1 MKKKTPVMVGR
12 TKTKEKEIEPQ
23 LKNFKNFLYLAWKHL
38 NLPDPT
44 PIQYDIADYLQ
55 NGSKRLVIEAFRGVG
70 KSWITSAFVC
80 HQLLLNPQ
88 RNILVVSASKNRADD
103 FSTFT
108 QRLIGEMPILKH
120 LAPRDDQ
127 RHSKVSFD
135 VAPARASHAPSV
147 KSLGVTSQLTGSRA
161 DLIIADDV
169 ESANNSQTQ
178 LMRDRLSETIKEF
191 DAIIKPEVGR
201 IVFLGTPQTEM
212 SLYNNLEERGFKT
225 RIWTALYP
233 NKIQKVNLGDK
244 LAPKI
249 LEQLAEDKKLEG
261 KPTDPKRFDE
271 VDLMERQA
279 SYGRSGF
286 ALQFMLDTTLSDL
299 EKYPLKLNDLICVSG
314 VESWKEAPAK
324 IQWAGGIEQIKAID
338 SELPNV
344 GLKGDYWVAPMH
356 MSNEYAP
363 FEGSVMSID
372 PSGRG
377 QDRTG
382 YAIVKMLHGVLYLTA
397 AGGLKG
403 GYSDQTLERLSQM
416 AKDNDVN
423 YVVIES
429 NFGDGMATQ
438 LLKPIM
444 SRIHP
449 CSIEEVRHSKQKEL
463 RIIDTL
469 EPVMN
474 QHRLVISQ
482 ELVKE
487 DFRDEVDHQLF
498 KQMTRIT
505 KDKGS
510 LRHDDALDALS
521 IAVGYWVE
529 RMDRDQ
535 VLAFNEHKNDL
546 LQKDLDR
553 FMENALGRKHQDT
566 RWF

>member
-1 MKKKTPVMVGR
+1 MNKKTPQ
-12 TKTKEKEIEPQ
+12 IEPSV
-23 LKNFKNFLYLAWKHL
+23 KNFKNFLYLAWQHL
-38 NLPDPT
+38 NLPNPT

-55 NGSKRLVIEAFRGVG
+55 NGSKRIVIEAFRGVG

-108 QRLIGEMPILKH
+108 QRLISEMPLLNHLK
-120 LAPRDDQ
+120 PREDQ

-178 LMRDRLSETIKEF
+178 LMRDRLGETVKEF

-212 SLYNNLEERGFKT
+212 SLYNDLEERGFQT
-225 RIWTALYP
+225 RVWTALYP
-233 NKIQKVNLGDK
+233 TPTQQINLGNK
-244 LAPKI
+244 LAPTITEALKK
-249 LEQLAEDKKLEG
+249 DKKLEG
-261 KPTDPKRFDE
+261 KPTDPQRFDE

-299 EKYPLKLNDLICVSG
+299 EKYPLKLNDLIVVSG
-314 VESWKEAPAK
+314 LSTWKEAPAK
-324 IQWAGGIEQIKAID
+324 IQWASSTDQIKNID

-344 GLKGDYWVAPMH
+344 GLKGDYYVAPMYL
-356 MSNEYAP
+356 SEEYAP
-363 FEGSVMSID
+363 FEGSVMAID
-372 PSGRG
+372 PAGRG
-377 QDRTG
+377 ADRTG
-382 YAIVKMLHGVLYLTA
+382 FAVVKMLHGILYVTA
-397 AGGLKG
+397 CGGLIG
-403 GYSDQTLERLSQM
+403 GYSDTTLEELATI
-416 AKDNDVN
+416 AKHQNVN
-423 YVVIES
+423 YVVLES
-429 NFGDGMATQ
+429 NFGDGMATA

-444 SRIHP
+444 ARIHP

-474 QHRLVISQ
+474 QHRLVVSQ
-482 ELVKE
+482 ELIKD
-487 DFRDEVDHQLF
+487 DFKLDLDHQLF

-510 LRHDDALDALS
+510 IRHDDQLDALS
-521 IAVGYWVE
+521 IAVNYWVE

-535 VLAFNEHKNDL
+535 ELSFNEHKNDL
-546 LQKDLDR
+546 LRQDLDR
-553 FMENALGRKHQDT
+553 FMENAVGQKPSNS
-566 RWF
+566 RWFN

>member
-1 MKKKTPVMVGR
+1 MNKKTPQ
-12 TKTKEKEIEPQ
+12 IEPSV
-23 LKNFKNFLYLAWKHL
+23 KNFKNFLYLAWQHL
-38 NLPDPT
+38 NLPNPT

-55 NGSKRLVIEAFRGVG
+55 NGSKRIVIEAFRGVG

-108 QRLIGEMPILKH
+108 QRLISEMPLLTHLK
-120 LAPRDDQ
+120 PREDQ

-178 LMRDRLSETIKEF
+178 LMRDRLGETVKEF

-212 SLYNNLEERGFKT
+212 SLYNDLEERGFQT
-225 RIWTALYP
+225 RVWTALYP
-233 NKIQKVNLGDK
+233 TPTQQINLGSK
-244 LAPKI
+244 LAPTITEDLKK
-249 LEQLAEDKKLEG
+249 DKKLEG
-261 KPTDPKRFDE
+261 RPTDPKRFDE

-299 EKYPLKLNDLICVSG
+299 EKYPLKLNDLIVVSG
-314 VESWKEAPAK
+314 LSTWKEAPAK
-324 IQWAGGIEQIKAID
+324 IQWASSTDQIKNID

-344 GLKGDYWVAPMH
+344 GLKGDYYVAPMYL
-356 MSNEYAP
+356 SEEYAP
-363 FEGSVMSID
+363 FEGSVMAID
-372 PSGRG
+372 PAGRG
-377 QDRTG
+377 ADRTG
-382 YAIVKMLHGVLYLTA
+382 FAVVKMLHGILYVTA
-397 AGGLKG
+397 CGGLIG
-403 GYSDQTLERLSQM
+403 GYSDTTLEELATI
-416 AKDNDVN
+416 AKHQNVN
-423 YVVIES
+423 YVVLES
-429 NFGDGMATQ
+429 NFGDGMATA

-444 SRIHP
+444 ARIHP

-474 QHRLVISQ
+474 QHRLVVSQ
-482 ELVKE
+482 ELIKD
-487 DFRDEVDHQLF
+487 DFKLDLDHQLF

-510 LRHDDALDALS
+510 IRHDDQLDALS
-521 IAVGYWVE
+521 IAVNYWVE

-535 VLAFNEHKNDL
+535 ELSFNEHKNDL
-546 LQKDLDR
+546 LRQDLDR
-553 FMENALGRKHQDT
+553 FMDNAIGKKSSNS
-566 RWF
+566 RWFN

>member
-1 MKKKTPVMVGR
+1 MNKKTS
-12 TKTKEKEIEPQ
+12 EIEPSV
-23 LKNFKNFLYLAWKHL
+23 KNFKNFLYLAWQHL
-38 NLPDPT
+38 NLPNPT

-55 NGSKRLVIEAFRGVG
+55 NGSKRIVIEAFRGVG

-108 QRLIGEMPILKH
+108 QRLISEMPLLLHLK
-120 LAPRDDQ
+120 PRDDQ

-178 LMRDRLSETIKEF
+178 LMRDRLGETVKEF

-212 SLYNNLEERGFKT
+212 SLYNDLEERGFQT
-225 RIWTALYP
+225 RVWTALYP
-233 NKIQKVNLGDK
+233 TPTQQINLGSK
-244 LAPKI
+244 LAPTITEALKK
-249 LEQLAEDKKLEG
+249 DKKLEG
-261 KPTDPKRFDE
+261 KPTDPQRFDE

-299 EKYPLKLNDLICVSG
+299 EKYPLKLNDLIVVSG
-314 VESWKEAPAK
+314 LSTWKEAPAK
-324 IQWAGGIEQIKAID
+324 IQWASSTDQIKNID

-344 GLKGDYWVAPMH
+344 GLKGDYYVAPMY
-356 MSNEYAP
+356 MSEEYAP
-363 FEGSVMSID
+363 FEGSVMAID
-372 PSGRG
+372 PAGRG
-377 QDRTG
+377 ADRTG
-382 YAIVKMLHGVLYLTA
+382 FAVVKMLHGILYVTA
-397 AGGLKG
+397 CGGLIG
-403 GYSDQTLERLSQM
+403 GYSDSTLEELSTI
-416 AKDNDVN
+416 AKHQKVN

-429 NFGDGMATQ
+429 NFGDGMATA

-444 SRIHP
+444 ARIHP

-474 QHRLVISQ
+474 QHRLVVSQ
-482 ELVKE
+482 ELIKD
-487 DFRDEVDHQLF
+487 DFKLDLDHQLF

-510 LRHDDALDALS
+510 IRHDDQLDALS
-521 IAVGYWVE
+521 IAVNYWVE

-535 VLAFNEHKNDL
+535 ELSFNEHKNDL

-553 FMENALGRKHQDT
+553 FMENAVGRKPSNS
-566 RWF
+566 RWFN

>member
-1 MKKKTPVMVGR
+1 MNKKAKHV
-12 TKTKEKEIEPQ
+12 EPSI
-23 LKNFKNFLYLAWKHL
+23 KNFKNFLYLAWQHL
-38 NLPDPT
+38 NLPNPT

-55 NGSKRLVIEAFRGVG
+55 NGSKRIVIEAFRGVG

-108 QRLIGEMPILKH
+108 QRLISEMPILQH
-120 LAPRDDQ
+120 LKPRDDQ

-178 LMRDRLSETIKEF
+178 LMRDRLGETVKEF

-212 SLYNNLEERGFKT
+212 SLYNDLEERGFNT
-225 RIWTALYP
+225 RVWTALYP
-233 NKIQKVNLGDK
+233 TQTQQVNLGNK
-244 LAPKI
+244 LAPMITEALK
-249 LEQLAEDKKLEG
+249 EDKKLVG

-299 EKYPLKLNDLICVSG
+299 EKYPLKLNDLIVVSG
-314 VESWKEAPAK
+314 LDTWKEAPTK
-324 IQWAGGIEQIKAID
+324 IQWASSVDQIKNID

-344 GLKGDYWVAPMH
+344 GLKGDYYVAPMY
-356 MSNEYAP
+356 MSEQYAP

-372 PSGRG
+372 PAGRG
-377 QDRTG
+377 ADRTG
-382 YAIVKMLHGVLYLTA
+382 FAVVKMLHGILYLTA
-397 AGGLKG
+397 CGGLIG
-403 GYSDQTLERLSQM
+403 GYSDSTLEELSTI
-416 AKDNDVN
+416 AKHQNVN

-429 NFGDGMATQ
+429 NFGDGMATA

-444 SRIHP
+444 ARIHP

-474 QHRLVISQ
+474 QHRLVVSQ
-482 ELVKE
+482 ELIKD
-487 DFRDEVDHQLF
+487 DFKHDLDHQLF

-510 LRHDDALDALS
+510 LRHDDQLDALS
-521 IAVGYWVE
+521 IAVNYWVE

-535 VLAFNEHKNDL
+535 ELSFNEHRNTL
-546 LQKDLDR
+546 LQKDLDK
-553 FMENALGRKHQDT
+553 FMESATGKKQRNT
-566 RWF
+566 RWFN

>member
-1 MKKKTPVMVGR
+1 MNKKAKKV
-12 TKTKEKEIEPQ
+12 EPSV
-23 LKNFKNFLYLAWKHL
+23 KNFKNFLYLAWQHL
-38 NLPDPT
+38 NLPNPT

-55 NGSKRLVIEAFRGVG
+55 NGSKRIVIEAFRGVG

-108 QRLIGEMPILKH
+108 QRLISEMPLLHHLK
-120 LAPRDDQ
+120 PRDDQ

-178 LMRDRLSETIKEF
+178 LMRDRLGETVKEF

-212 SLYNNLEERGFKT
+212 SLYNDLEERGFET
-225 RIWTALYP
+225 RVWTALYP
-233 NKIQKVNLGDK
+233 TQTQQVNLGNK

-249 LEQLAEDKKLEG
+249 VEAIKEDKKLVG
-261 KPTDPKRFDE
+261 KPTDPQRFDE

-299 EKYPLKLNDLICVSG
+299 EKYPLKLNDLIVVSG
-314 VESWKEAPAK
+314 LDTWKEAPTK
-324 IQWAGGIEQIKAID
+324 IQWASSVDQIKNID

-344 GLKGDYWVAPMH
+344 GLKGDYYVAPMY
-356 MSNEYAP
+356 MSEQYAP

-372 PSGRG
+372 PAGRG
-377 QDRTG
+377 ADKTG
-382 YAIVKMLHGVLYLTA
+382 YAVVKMLHGILYLTEC
-397 AGGLKG
+397 GGLDG
-403 GYSDQTLERLSQM
+403 GYSDSTLEQLSNI
-416 AKDNDVN
+416 AKRQDVN

-429 NFGDGMATQ
+429 NFGDGMATA

-444 SRIHP
+444 GRIHP
-449 CSIEEVRHSKQKEL
+449 CTIEEVRHSKQKEL

-474 QHRLVISQ
+474 QHRLVVSQ
-482 ELVKE
+482 ELIKN
-487 DFRDEVDHQLF
+487 DFKYELDHQLF
-498 KQMTRIT
+498 KQLTRIT

-510 LRHDDALDALS
+510 LRHDDQLDALS
-521 IAVGYWVE
+521 IAVNYWVE

-535 VLAFNEHKNDL
+535 VLAFNDHKNEL

-553 FMENALGRKHQDT
+553 FMENTIGKKPQNT
-566 RWF
+566 RWIN